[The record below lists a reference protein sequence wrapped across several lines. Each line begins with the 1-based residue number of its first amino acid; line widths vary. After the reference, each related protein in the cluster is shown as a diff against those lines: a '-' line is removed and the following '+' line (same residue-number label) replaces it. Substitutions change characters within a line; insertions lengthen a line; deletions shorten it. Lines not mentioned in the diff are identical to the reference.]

1 MWSWEDKLSIIRSRE
16 VRSAIRALNIGIGD
30 DLTERQS
37 QVLRDLRADG
47 KKGYFR
53 GTRLV
58 IIKDG
63 TPPQQDDSNNLQERR
78 RRRDDDDDDRFD
90 DASWY
95 RRYSYLYSYRQPGQA
110 G

>member
-1 MWSWEDKLSIIRSRE
+1 MSELKDIKRSMTKIDGRISNVKQSVSRNSSE
-16 VRSAIRALNIGIGD
+16 IEA
-30 DLTERQS
+30 S

-63 TPPQQDDSNNLQERR
+63 TPPQQDDSNNL
-78 RRRDDDDDDRFD
+78 
-90 DASWY
+90 
-95 RRYSYLYSYRQPGQA
+95 
-110 G
+110 